1 MFTALVCYICIILST
16 QTQYSDSEPQQSEGK
31 HVTPHRHN
39 ILIQSHS
46 SPRVNMSLHTDT
58 LYWFRNVEFWEIS
71 ILIELVVINNAGLF
85 YITLKWDHLN
95 NSSVMLGLIWPCGVR
110 EIDFW
115 NLFLLNKSNLKINIT
130 NLTIKKKKKNTWAL
144 QYFICWVF

>member
-1 MFTALVCYICIILST
+1 
-16 QTQYSDSEPQQSEGK
+16 
-31 HVTPHRHN
+31 
-39 ILIQSHS
+39 
-46 SPRVNMSLHTDT
+46 MSLHTDT

-130 NLTIKKKKKNTWAL
+130 NLTIKKKKKYMCFTIFHLLGFLNNFHNLYKFPLFRPPTSCLPTQFFPL
-144 QYFICWVF
+144 QRSFLSS